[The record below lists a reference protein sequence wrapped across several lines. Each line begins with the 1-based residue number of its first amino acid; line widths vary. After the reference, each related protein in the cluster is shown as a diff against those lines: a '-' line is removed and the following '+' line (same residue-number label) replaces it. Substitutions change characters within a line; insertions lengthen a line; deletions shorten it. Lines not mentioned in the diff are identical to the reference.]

1 MENLFDVIGNRMF
14 SVFASKDRRANYE
27 LLLFIYDTFTQDEC
41 SQAIEKGELV
51 DKFAEYIK
59 QHSFNE
65 FDDDDGV
72 DILAKTAKEKSNFK
86 LRQFKRC
93 GWLEEDNSEG
103 FYVFVSMTDNAIA
116 LMETFKNLISKRN
129 RPLEYTGYFYVIYET
144 LRNFDY
150 QKSKALI
157 EQVVKNTTELFNHLQ
172 GLHSTIKDYISKLM
186 VRKDLKPQDV
196 LDLLLNKYQNQVVL
210 TVFNNL
216 KGRDNPSKYTSEILS
231 KLRELRYEKL
241 REVTENYAITAG
253 LKDPTEDQYSEIES
267 DLRNDLD
274 YVTDRFESVDELIS
288 IIDRKN
294 SRFHRSAL
302 STINF
307 LMNNRNDINGKID
320 KVLRTLATVEADDF
334 SDAIPIFGMRTLD
347 EKSPYVRA
355 FNKKQVTSVVSRIPE
370 VSAEEIEANFER
382 IFAED
387 ALSKEKIN
395 EYVEELLKD
404 RNFVEVKDLDFSDQE
419 TFFKVIL
426 IEIYAEYEGM
436 SYSLNYHEGTDCID
450 GYHMQT
456 FQITRRGM

>member
-1 MENLFDVIGNRMF
+1 MF

-65 FDDDDGV
+65 LDDDDGV
-72 DILAKTAKEKSNFK
+72 DILAKTAKEKANFK

-103 FYVFVSMTDNAIA
+103 FNVFVSMTDNAIA

-253 LKDPTEDQYSEIES
+253 LKDPTEEQYSEIES

-274 YVTDRFESVDELIS
+274 YVIDRFESVDELIS

-307 LMNNRNDINGKID
+307 LMNNRNDIN
-320 KVLRTLATVEADDF
+320 TT
-334 SDAIPIFGMRTLD
+334 
-347 EKSPYVRA
+347 PYIGRKASQIRLEQVR
-355 FNKKQVTSVVSRIPE
+355 SRIE
-370 VSAEEIEANFER
+370 ELANLLNEKTQTVCNLDASIREMHGSKISYIESSIGVWTEYDAVSAEIKRLKTMLSEAERNNDLIPKIERHRSMERDMESRIEICQKN
-382 IFAED
+382 I
-387 ALSKEKIN
+387 
-395 EYVEELLKD
+395 
-404 RNFVEVKDLDFSDQE
+404 KDLQI
-419 TFFKVIL
+419 KVK
-426 IEIYAEYEGM
+426 
-436 SYSLNYHEGTDCID
+436 
-450 GYHMQT
+450 
-456 FQITRRGM
+456 

>member
-1 MENLFDVIGNRMF
+1 MF

-41 SQAIEKGELV
+41 MQVVEKGEIV

-59 QHSFNE
+59 QHSFSE
-65 FDDDDGV
+65 LDDEEGV
-72 DILAKTAKEKSNFK
+72 DILAKSAKEKANFK

-93 GWLEEDNSEG
+93 GWIEEDNSEG
-103 FYVFVSMTDNAIA
+103 FNVFVSMTDNAIT
-116 LMETFKNLISKRN
+116 LMETFKTLISKRN

-157 EQVVKNTTELFNHLQ
+157 EQIVKNTTELFNHLQ

-231 KLRELRYEKL
+231 KLRELRYENL
-241 REVTENYAITAG
+241 RKAVENYAITAG
-253 LKDPTEDQYSEIES
+253 LKALTAEQYLEIES
-267 DLRNDLD
+267 VLRKDLD
-274 YVTDRFESVDELIS
+274 YVIDHFESVDGLIS
-288 IIDRKN
+288 MIDRKN

-320 KVLRTLATVEADDF
+320 KALRALATVEADDF
-334 SDAIPIFGMRTLD
+334 SDIIAISGMRTFD
-347 EKSPYVRA
+347 EKSLYTRA
-355 FNKKQVTSVVSRIPE
+355 FNKRRVTSVASYIPN
-370 VSAEEIEANFER
+370 VPKEEIKTSLER

-387 ALSKEKIN
+387 ALSKKKIN

-404 RNFVEVKDLDFSDQE
+404 RNFVEVKDLDFSDPE

-436 SYSLNYHEGTDCID
+436 SYSLNYHEGKDCIN
-450 GYHMQT
+450 GYHMQS
-456 FQITRRGM
+456 FQISRRAM

>member
-41 SQAIEKGELV
+41 MQAVEKGELV

-59 QHSFNE
+59 QHSFSE
-65 FDDDDGV
+65 LDDEEGV
-72 DILAKTAKEKSNFK
+72 DILAKSAKEKANFK

-93 GWLEEDNSEG
+93 GWIEEDNSEG
-103 FYVFVSMTDNAIA
+103 FNVFVSMTDNAIT

-150 QKSKALI
+150 KKSKAII
-157 EQVVKNTTELFNHLQ
+157 EQIVKNTIELFNHLQ

-186 VRKDLKPQDV
+186 VRKDLKPQDI

-231 KLRELRYEKL
+231 KLRELRYENL
-241 REVTENYAITAG
+241 RKVVENYAITAG
-253 LKDPTEDQYSEIES
+253 VKDPTAEQYLEIES
-267 DLRNDLD
+267 VLRKDLD
-274 YVTDRFESVDELIS
+274 YVIDHFESVDGLIS
-288 IIDRKN
+288 MIDRKN

-302 STINF
+302 ATINF

-320 KVLRTLATVEADDF
+320 KALRALATVEADDF
-334 SDAIPIFGMRTLD
+334 SDMIAISGMRMFD
-347 EKSPYVRA
+347 DKSLYTRA
-355 FNKKQVTSVVSRIPE
+355 FNKRRVASVASHIPVVPE
-370 VSAEEIEANFER
+370 EEIKASLER

-387 ALSKEKIN
+387 ALSKKKIN
-395 EYVEELLKD
+395 EYVEELLKG
-404 RNFVEVKDLDFSDQE
+404 RNFVEVKDLDFSDPE

-436 SYSLNYHEGTDCID
+436 SYSLNYHEGKDCIN
-450 GYHMQT
+450 GYDMQS
-456 FQITRRGM
+456 FLITRRAM